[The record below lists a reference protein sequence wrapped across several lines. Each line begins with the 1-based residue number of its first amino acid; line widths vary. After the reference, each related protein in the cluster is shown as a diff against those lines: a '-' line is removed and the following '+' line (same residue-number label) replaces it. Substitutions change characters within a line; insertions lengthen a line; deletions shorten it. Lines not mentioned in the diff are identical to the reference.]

1 MVSLNLITIYG
12 HYYVSFPNHKF
23 IVNVSHDVW
32 STMNC
37 MVYLTTQDQPKKN
50 NRKAQALL

>member
-37 MVYLTTQDQPKKN
+37 MVYLTAQDQPKE
-50 NRKAQALL
+50 